1 MSAPMELQRRPLALD
16 LFCGAGGA
24 AMGLYRAGFDVV
36 GIDIKRQP
44 RYPFPFIQADALK
57 PPVRL
62 GDFDLIWAS
71 PPCQA
76 YSKLAAMHPDRC
88 WPDLLPATRSAL
100 EACGTP
106 FIIENVEGAPMA
118 HSNSLDGR
126 FGIVLCGTMFG
137 LGVERGELRRHR
149 AFETSFSVGQPACRH
164 ARRAVGVYGHGGH
177 TGKHRMLYRREA
189 SEAMGMDWCNRDEMT
204 QAIPPAYSAWIGH
217 YAMLALGYEPTWEGT

>member
-1 MSAPMELQRRPLALD
+1 MPRPLALD

-76 YSKLAAMHPDRC
+76 YSKLAAMHPERS
-88 WPDLLPATRSAL
+88 WPDLLPATRAML
-100 EACGTP
+100 ESSGVP

-118 HSNSLDGR
+118 HANRLDGR
-126 FGIVLCGTMFG
+126 FGIVLCGTMFS

-149 AFETSFSVGQPACRH
+149 AFETTFSVSQPACSHR
-164 ARRAVGVYGHGGH
+164 RRAVGVYGHGGH
-177 TGKHRMLYRREA
+177 TGKHRMLYRQEA
-189 SEAMGMDWCNRDEMT
+189 SEAMGIDWCNRDEMT
-204 QAIPPAYSAWIGH
+204 QAIPPAYSEHIGR
-217 YAMLALGYEPTWEGT
+217 YAMMALEHNAALRGGA